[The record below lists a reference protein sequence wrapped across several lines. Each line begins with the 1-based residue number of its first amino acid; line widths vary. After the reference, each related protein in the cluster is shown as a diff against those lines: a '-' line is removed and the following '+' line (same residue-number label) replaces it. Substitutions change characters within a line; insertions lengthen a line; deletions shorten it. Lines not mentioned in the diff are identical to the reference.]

1 MTLEEIMTTRR
12 SVRKFTDEPVSK
24 EEILRLLDMARWA
37 PYATP
42 CWRFVVIEKPE
53 RKEEVAQAARQG
65 WIATAAA
72 VIVVGAD
79 TQEFN
84 ESKAWRWDS
93 YKFRG
98 LFYIQDTAAAIQN
111 LMLAA
116 VEIGLGTCWIGS
128 FNEGDVAKIVG
139 FPTSVRP
146 VALIPVGHPA
156 KPQEKDTR
164 GPLEEIVFWEKYV
177 PPKTATQQHD
187 NPGSDRPS

>member
-1 MTLEEIMTTRR
+1 MTLEEIITTRR

-37 PYATP
+37 PYASP
-42 CWRFVVIEKPE
+42 CWRFVVIEEPE

-65 WIATAAA
+65 WIATAAV

-79 TQEFN
+79 TQDF
-84 ESKAWRWDS
+84 SKAHAWRWDA
-93 YKFRG
+93 YKRRG

-116 VEIGLGTCWIGS
+116 VDMGLGTCWIGS

-139 FPTSVRP
+139 LSARVRP

-156 KPQEKDTR
+156 EPQQKATR
-164 GPLEEIVFWEKYV
+164 GPLEEIVFWENYE
-177 PPKTATQQHD
+177 PPKTATD
-187 NPGSDRPS
+187 

>member
-1 MTLEEIMTTRR
+1 MTLEEIITTRR

-37 PYATP
+37 PYASP
-42 CWRFVVIEKPE
+42 CWRFVAVQTSDG
-53 RKEEVAQAARQG
+53 REVLARAARQE
-65 WIATAAA
+65 WIATAPV
-72 VIVVGAD
+72 VIVVGAN
-79 TQEFN
+79 TQMFS
-84 ESKAWRWDS
+84 ESKAWRWDA

-116 VEIGLGTCWIGS
+116 VDIGLGTCWIGS

-139 FPTSVRP
+139 FPPRVRP

-156 KPQEKDTR
+156 RPQEKDTR
-164 GPLEEIVFWEKYV
+164 GPLEEIVFWEKYE
-177 PPKTATQQHD
+177 PPEPPTKQATI
-187 NPGSDRPS
+187 PV

>member
-1 MTLEEIMTTRR
+1 MTLEEIITTRR

-42 CWRFVVIEKPE
+42 CWRFVVIEEPDG
-53 RKEEVAQAARQG
+53 KEEVAQATRQG

-84 ESKAWRWDS
+84 ESKAWRWDA

-98 LFYIQDTAAAIQN
+98 LFHIQDTAAAIQN

-116 VEIGLGTCWIGS
+116 VDRGLGTCWIGS
-128 FNEGDVAKIVG
+128 FNEGDVAKAVG
-139 FPTSVRP
+139 FPARVRP
-146 VALIPVGHPA
+146 VALLPVGHPA
-156 KPQEKDTR
+156 KPQEKGTR
-164 GPLEEIVFWEKYV
+164 GPLEDIVSWEKYES
-177 PPKTATQQHD
+177 PKTA
-187 NPGSDRPS
+187 R